1 MRFPA
6 GGGAGVYNFVM
17 TFVVL
22 EGGATRVTRSPEE
35 STANA
40 NTRAGN
46 VTTSPATTVTKVLID
61 DPAVNIT
68 ADYTVQNNLKIG
80 TGASQTLLKPAKL
93 VLARVSAGG
102 GYAGTPFVYNSDF
115 VEIFN
120 AGELSASLNGMTL
133 QIANLSVELG
143 ATGIVDVS
151 ALGIL
156 SPGQYKLVST
166 TSKNTNDTTVTPASE
181 IATIWNVNFNFAN
194 AVRVALVNQTT
205 ALGCGGVTVNGTASV
220 VCTST
225 QNSKI
230 VDLLAYKKA
239 TSTVVLVQ
247 YEGTTFFSFPTDS
260 GELAFSRK
268 DKGCLD
274 VNQNSTDFFVETLN
288 LIPPNP
294 IVSARNGSTTPF
306 ICP

>member
-1 MRFPA
+1 
-6 GGGAGVYNFVM
+6 VM

-61 DPAVNIT
+61 DPTVNTT
-68 ADYTVQNNLKIG
+68 AGYSVQNNVKIG
-80 TGASQTLLKPAKL
+80 TGASQTLLKNPAKL

-102 GYAGTPFVYNSDF
+102 GYSGTPFVYNSDF
-115 VEIFN
+115 IEIFN
-120 AGELSASLNGMTL
+120 SGEFSTTLNGMSL
-133 QIANLSVELG
+133 QVANLSVELG

-166 TSKNTNDTTVTPASE
+166 TSKNTADTTVTPTSE
-181 IATIWNVNFNFAN
+181 ISTTWNVNFNFAN
-194 AVRVALVNQTT
+194 TSRVALVNQTT
-205 ALGCGGVTVNGTASV
+205 ALGCGGVTVSGTPTV
-220 VCTST
+220 VCTSS
-225 QNSKI
+225 QNAKI
-230 VDLLAYKKA
+230 VDLLAYRK
-239 TSTVVLVQ
+239 TISSSVIVQ
-247 YEGTTFFSFPTDS
+247 FEGTTFFSYPTDS

-274 VNQNSTDFFVETLN
+274 ANQNSTDFEVTTMTN
-288 LIPPNP
+288 T
-294 IVSARNGSTTPF
+294 SARNSSTTPF